1 MVLKNKNQKDTEDKE
16 DNRVMKN
23 EKAFLKK
30 MMYKEL
36 DESESFIK
44 LKPKPNKIN
53 KPKQKDTKPVR
64 GKSNFLELE

>member
-1 MVLKNKNQKDTEDKE
+1 
-16 DNRVMKN
+16 MKN

-44 LKPKPNKIN
+44 LKPKPKKVD
-53 KPKQKDTKPVR
+53 KPKQKVTKPIR

>member
-1 MVLKNKNQKDTEDKE
+1 
-16 DNRVMKN
+16 MKN

-36 DESESFIK
+36 DETESFIK

-53 KPKQKDTKPVR
+53 KPKQKDTKPIR
-64 GKSNFLELE
+64 GKSNFSELE

>member
-1 MVLKNKNQKDTEDKE
+1 
-16 DNRVMKN
+16 MKN

-44 LKPKPNKIN
+44 LKPKVPDLPIAISE
-53 KPKQKDTKPVR
+53 
-64 GKSNFLELE
+64 KSILQRPILQWAFSTIVIFKGLYLIKA